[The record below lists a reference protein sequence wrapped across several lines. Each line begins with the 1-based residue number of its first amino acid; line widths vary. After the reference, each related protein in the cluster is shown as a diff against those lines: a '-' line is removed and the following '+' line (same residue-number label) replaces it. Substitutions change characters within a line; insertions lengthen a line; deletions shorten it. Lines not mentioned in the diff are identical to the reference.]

1 MNNQIHKYQQRL
13 FNKLFATLPSV
24 RKSVNFTKNI
34 DIDLEINYFYYFN
47 NKKFWFTKGETED
60 KYFYLFGRRNKSL
73 KRITGEDTC
82 LLIDFDKN
90 IQFNDKCLG
99 LFSIKNSEI
108 HVLINYKILNKR
120 YPYINT
126 SDFKKNN
133 IKSFD
138 NSLEIET
145 IDLGNLNDDF
155 IENIENLI
163 KESFLVKSQKRFDLD
178 VDNSLLVRPQKD
190 SNLNE
195 DANLVKSQDS
205 SNLDINNSDL
215 VKLRGKEILKNN
227 NDSQCKICHK
237 DKSNFKID
245 DRLKNLEKLKP
256 EYCGKCIEKIFVVE
270 FYNKI
275 MPLLKTNYTE
285 ELKSAKEKFG
295 NDLLFDIGI
304 SLFEKYQIIR
314 YIGVK
319 ELFFTINKDSYLIK
333 KYADFSDRTNL
344 LIDNITESKPKNNSN
359 EDSIENIS
367 DSNNNTT
374 KEQMEI
380 VIAAIKD
387 GKSRNEA
394 AKLANIP
401 PYKIVHWY
409 NEGKI
414 GNKPENIYFFKKMKE
429 IEDNNKNN
437 DEELQKRMDKVL
449 NEIKK
454 GKTFSQMD
462 FISESTIN
470 EWINKG
476 KQNKK
481 PYVQFY
487 NEYLKLKQ
495 SSVKIPKLVKM
506 DSFGNRNTIM
516 KMNIIL
522 ENLAKGIGE
531 NEAILK
537 ANVSQNTYNY
547 WLNRGKQKFG
557 KLYIEFY
564 NYVNQIN
571 HELCNDDE
579 LWEDAVELNN
589 IDPDIY
595 APLPIEYEKS
605 FSHTSMNQSGIAWV
619 NQVGKK
625 WVYAK
630 SLDGK
635 AIRITNEDIYQLHSE
650 VKKAGHVWGVRDYD
664 KARKFIDIPEDF
676 VVPLT
681 DVVGEDY
688 VPAVIDPGIYA
699 PLSDEFARNFTTQTN
714 RTGLAWV
721 AHAGNKWIYSRYID
735 ENHIYI
741 KADSVYELYDKVKD
755 SGLDWGV
762 RDYDVARKFIDIP
775 EDFVV
780 PLTDVVEE
788 DYVPAV
794 IDPGIYAPLSDEFA
808 RNFNST
814 QTNRTGLAWVNYGS
828 GNKWI
833 YSRSVGGEYVTIN
846 ADSVYELYDK
856 VKDSGLDWGVRDY
869 DVARK
874 FIDIPEDF
882 VVPLTDVVEEDYV
895 PVVID
900 PGIYAPL
907 SDEFARNFNSQT
919 SGTGLAWVYHSGK
932 KWNYSRTVDEKH
944 VYITAGSVYEL
955 YDKVK
960 DSGLDWG
967 VRDYDVVKKFIDIPK
982 DYVVP
987 KNVEE
992 PVRISSGILDPLPE
1006 KYLKFLNTNQN
1017 RTGFAWVNPMGKK
1030 WVYQRKID
1038 GISIKF
1044 SDGDIHKLH
1053 EVVIKNNH
1061 IWGVIDYDKAK
1072 SIINKNKLLESKQ
1085 SKLPINDF
1093 KPIKSTNVMVNY
1105 IQMSLNGLDV
1115 IIKGNI
1121 NNDELITTLSKLS
1134 LFEKDIK
1141 RIITNSIDN
1150 QIDIF
1155 IELEINKYLKNSFE
1169 EIINELGWKINK

>member
-699 PLSDEFARNFTTQTN
+699 PLSDEFARNF
-714 RTGLAWV
+714 
-721 AHAGNKWIYSRYID
+721 
-735 ENHIYI
+735 
-741 KADSVYELYDKVKD
+741 
-755 SGLDWGV
+755 
-762 RDYDVARKFIDIP
+762 
-775 EDFVV
+775 
-780 PLTDVVEE
+780 
-788 DYVPAV
+788 
-794 IDPGIYAPLSDEFA
+794 
-808 RNFNST
+808 
-814 QTNRTGLAWVNYGS
+814 
-828 GNKWI
+828 
-833 YSRSVGGEYVTIN
+833 
-846 ADSVYELYDK
+846 
-856 VKDSGLDWGVRDY
+856 
-869 DVARK
+869 
-874 FIDIPEDF
+874 
-882 VVPLTDVVEEDYV
+882 
-895 PVVID
+895 
-900 PGIYAPL
+900 
-907 SDEFARNFNSQT
+907 NSQT

>member
-699 PLSDEFARNFTTQTN
+699 PLSDEFARNF
-714 RTGLAWV
+714 
-721 AHAGNKWIYSRYID
+721 
-735 ENHIYI
+735 
-741 KADSVYELYDKVKD
+741 
-755 SGLDWGV
+755 
-762 RDYDVARKFIDIP
+762 
-775 EDFVV
+775 
-780 PLTDVVEE
+780 
-788 DYVPAV
+788 
-794 IDPGIYAPLSDEFA
+794 
-808 RNFNST
+808 NST